1 MSRLAKK
8 PLKIPQGVEVTV
20 EGNVV
25 RVKGPLGQI
34 EEEFLPYVKIEIEN
48 DEIWVKPNE
57 EMVRRKADLKKIKMF
72 QGTYWSIVRNM
83 IIGVTQGHKKELEI
97 VGIGY
102 RAQLQGNKLVMQL
115 GYAHPVV
122 MEIPQDL
129 KVEVPQPNRIVVS
142 GVDKHKVGQFAANV
156 RAWRPPNVYTGK
168 GIRYVGEVVR
178 QKQGKKA

>member
-8 PLKIPQGVEVTV
+8 PIKIPNGVEVKV

-25 RVKGPLGQI
+25 KVKGPKGELSQ
-34 EEEFLPYVKIEIEN
+34 EFLPYVKVIVEN
-48 DEIWVKPNE
+48 DEIWIKPNE
-57 EMVRRKADLKKIKMF
+57 DMIRRKADWKKARTF
-72 QGTYWSIVRNM
+72 QGTYWSLIRNM
-83 IIGVTQGHKKELEI
+83 VVGVTEGFKKELEI

-115 GYAHPVV
+115 GYSHDVVIDIPVDV
-122 MEIPQDL
+122 
-129 KVEVPQPNRIVVS
+129 KVEVPAPNRIIVS
-142 GVDKHKVGQFAANV
+142 GVDKQKVGQFAADV

-168 GIRYVGEVVR
+168 GIRYVDEVVR